1 MSTMKDYLEK
11 YAKLLP
17 VGTSISYTEAER
29 RAGEFLA
36 AMASITNM
44 KHDFSDEKI
53 KLLSIQTAVYAQEM
67 SKGTAKTVTENK
79 MMAEAS
85 IEYTKAR
92 EELEKIENDISYLKA
107 YFDIFNNAHIFY
119 RNMAKSDNG

>member
-1 MSTMKDYLEK
+1 MKDYLEK